1 MKLLRTINSTNAG
14 ILEAENELLKKVAM
28 HSIQATLW
36 TVILHPSACLSIGRS
51 VGMSARR
58 SGQFLSSAPR
68 TSTPQE
74 RSMHSHIAHT
84 TLWIMGLY
92 SSVCLSMD
100 GSVGMSSRRSGGFF
114 PRGRERAQLK
124 NVRCIHIFYITAL
137 WIMVLYSSACLSIRR
152 SVGMSSRRS
161 SGFFPR
167 GRGLAAEKGSIHI
180 RPILPTALWIVDLY
194 SSLCLSI
201 GRSVG

>member
-1 MKLLRTINSTNAG
+1 MQQEVEDIREELVKLLRTINSTNAG

-100 GSVGMSSRRSGGFF
+100 GSVGMSSRRS
-114 PRGRERAQLK
+114 
-124 NVRCIHIFYITAL
+124 
-137 WIMVLYSSACLSIRR
+137 
-152 SVGMSSRRS
+152 